1 MGPVRRQKGGIVPK
15 YMASGGFAKGTD
27 TVPAMLTPGEFVI
40 NRKATQEFGPLLSAI
55 NSPTFSTPKSMS
67 SSVMGSSGSQ
77 TAVNNSKTLYN
88 YNLSVNVSNSNANPN
103 DIARTVINQIKMI
116 EDQRIRRY

>member
-1 MGPVRRQKGGIVPK
+1 MGGLIPK
-15 YMASGGFAKGTD
+15 YMASGGLARGTD

-55 NSPTFSTPKSMS
+55 NSPTFKTPEAMS
-67 SSVMGSSGSQ
+67 SIKNLSGSQ
-77 TAVNNSKTLYN
+77 TEVNNSKTLYN

-103 DIARTVINQIKMI
+103 DIARTVINQIKQI
-116 EDQRIRRY
+116 DNQRIRSL